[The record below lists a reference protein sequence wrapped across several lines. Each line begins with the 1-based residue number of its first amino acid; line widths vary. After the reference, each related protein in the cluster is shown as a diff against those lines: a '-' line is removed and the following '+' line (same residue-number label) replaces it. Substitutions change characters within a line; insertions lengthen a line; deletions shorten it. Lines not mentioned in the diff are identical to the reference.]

1 VKGHGSLIA
10 AIETLNGGS
19 RRLEPLDFEPPTWI
33 RQLDPDVS
41 ILDPE
46 RPIEFDGL
54 REQFL
59 PDQEVVEP
67 ARSGLIRLGSFV
79 LVLALLAA
87 AWRYSP
93 LADWIAVD
101 HLMGLA
107 TPLRESALG
116 PAIAL
121 LGFVAAANLM
131 VPVTALIVASALVF
145 GWAVGFAVAL
155 TGSIASAAIGYAIG
169 ARLWRDTVRRLAGR
183 RLDRLSRW
191 LGRRG
196 LLSVM
201 AVRVV
206 PVAPFAIANIVA
218 GASHI
223 RLRDFVI
230 GTALGMAPGT
240 LLLTLFAEGAVAAVR
255 DPRPANVAL
264 LMGIGLALVAT
275 AYGMRRLLNREE

>member
-1 VKGHGSLIA
+1 
-10 AIETLNGGS
+10 
-19 RRLEPLDFEPPTWI
+19 
-33 RQLDPDVS
+33 
-41 ILDPE
+41 
-46 RPIEFDGL
+46 
-54 REQFL
+54 
-59 PDQEVVEP
+59 
-67 ARSGLIRLGSFV
+67 
-79 LVLALLAA
+79 
-87 AWRYSP
+87 
-93 LADWIAVD
+93 
-101 HLMGLA
+101 
-107 TPLRESALG
+107 
-116 PAIAL
+116 
-121 LGFVAAANLM
+121 
-131 VPVTALIVASALVF
+131 
-145 GWAVGFAVAL
+145 L